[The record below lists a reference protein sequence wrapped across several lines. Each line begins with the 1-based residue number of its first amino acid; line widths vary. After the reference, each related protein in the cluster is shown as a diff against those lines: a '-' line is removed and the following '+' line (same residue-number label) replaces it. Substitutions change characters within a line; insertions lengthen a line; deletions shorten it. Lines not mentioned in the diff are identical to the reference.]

1 MQRTK
6 VAIKSKK
13 KRTASSR
20 KWLERQL
27 NDPFVEKA
35 REQGYRSRA
44 AFKLEEIHKKY
55 KIFKTNAVVVDLGAA
70 PGGWLQITKKIAP
83 SSTIIGVD
91 LQSFEP
97 VFGTTQII
105 GDFTDEKT
113 LEALILSLDGTKL
126 DVVIS
131 DMAAAACGVTSIDH
145 DRIMGLLELVLD
157 FSINHLKKGGHMVAK
172 VLRGGTERNLLTL
185 LKKSFSNV
193 HHFKPESSRKD
204 SSEMYVVALGF
215 KENY

>member
-27 NDPFVEKA
+27 NDPFVEQA
-35 REQGYRSRA
+35 RERGYRSRA
-44 AFKLEEIHKKY
+44 AFKLEEIQQKY
-55 KIFKTNAVVVDLGAA
+55 KILTKNVIVVDLGAA
-70 PGGWLQITKKIAP
+70 PGGWTQITKKISP
-83 SSTIIGVD
+83 RSVVIDLD

-97 VFGTTQII
+97 ISGTEQII

-113 LEALILSLDGTKL
+113 LEALVSRLNGKQVG
-126 DVVIS
+126 VVLS
-131 DMAAAACGVTSIDH
+131 DMAAPSCGIASIDH

-157 FSINHLKKGGHMVAK
+157 FSIKHLKKGGHMVAK
-172 VLRGGTERNLLTL
+172 VLRGGTEHNLLTL
-185 LKKSFSNV
+185 LKKSFSKV
-193 HHFKPESSRKD
+193 HHFKPDSSRKD
-204 SSEMYVVALGF
+204 SSEMYVIAIGF
-215 KENY
+215 RG